1 MPLGD
6 LVISQSGIGDDWT
19 DYRRELDLDTGI
31 ASTHFRAGGSD
42 GRFSREVFISAPDQV
57 AVIRYT
63 STNAGTIQLEIGL
76 RSPSRHDTR
85 SAEDGSLVLYGHAP
99 THIAENY
106 RGDHPGRCS
115 MKTGLAY
122 GMKCGRWP

>member
-63 STNAGTIQLEIGL
+63 STNAGTVQLEIGL
-76 RSPSRHDTR
+76 RSPRGMIPAVQKTDPWCCMDTLPPILLR
-85 SAEDGSLVLYGHAP
+85 ITEVI
-99 THIAENY
+99 T
-106 RGDHPGRCS
+106 PG
-115 MKTGLAY
+115 GAL
-122 GMKCGRWP
+122 